1 MYGVIA
7 DRTLDVRIP
16 VAICTGLLYNAYNEK
31 TFRRGAVILMGV
43 KFNRQYEEIIEELTD
58 ALLDIEGCHEFFEM
72 EEDQWIALKPRER
85 RELLRTLSDDL
96 FYGLGTE
103 SFIEL
108 GDSMITWHRQS
119 HAITVSYPAKP
130 LRTVPLI

>member
-1 MYGVIA
+1 
-7 DRTLDVRIP
+7 
-16 VAICTGLLYNAYNEK
+16 
-31 TFRRGAVILMGV
+31 MGV

-72 EEDQWIALKPRER
+72 EEDEWIGMKPRQR

-108 GDSMITWHRQS
+108 GDSMLTWHRQN
-119 HAITVSYPAKP
+119 HTITVSYPAKP
-130 LRTVPLI
+130 LRTVQLI

>member
-1 MYGVIA
+1 
-7 DRTLDVRIP
+7 
-16 VAICTGLLYNAYNEK
+16 
-31 TFRRGAVILMGV
+31 MGV